1 MSKKTAKT
9 NATPFHNF
17 INRVDTIVEQR
28 KQWQATTFTDSNEAL
43 YSMFSELYELYEATR
58 NDTMLADEVA
68 TYLRKKCVA
77 SNIKLTKKP
86 THIQLLVKYVFADSV
101 VDSRRISAYVRVLT
115 AAALSDDVTTAA
127 HVPDFIRNAGG
138 VEEVRAAQARN
149 TTSPRVR
156 AAEGRKLAD
165 KRKSLATVAVEEVKQ
180 NATNAKGSYVA
191 LVGKVNAQGEVDV
204 KYVCY
209 EQNLTKSKLA
219 CATAIKSAFANLF
232 SNKQRAQ
239 KAASATVSGERSAR
253 TTTRNIVGSSS
264 ATSSNSTKV
273 AEAA

>member
-1 MSKKTAKT
+1 MTTNQKKTT
-9 NATPFHNF
+9 FHHF

-28 KQWQATTFTDSNEAL
+28 KQWQTTVFTDSNNAL
-43 YSMFSELYELYEATR
+43 YDMLSEIYELYEHTRGNPKLAT
-58 NDTMLADEVA
+58 EVA
-68 TYLRKKCVA
+68 EYLYKQCTAKQL
-77 SNIKLTKKP
+77 KLTKKP
-86 THIQLLVKYVFADSV
+86 THIQLLVKYVFADAA

-115 AAALSDDVTTAA
+115 AAALSTDVTTAA

-138 VEEVRAAQARN
+138 VEEVRAAQAAN
-149 TTSPRVR
+149 TTPPRVR

-165 KRKSLATVAVEEVKQ
+165 KRKALATVSVAEIKQ
-180 NATNAKGSYVA
+180 NATSVKNSYVA
-191 LVGKVNAQGEVDV
+191 LVGKVNASGEVDV

-209 EQNLTKSKLA
+209 EQNLSKSKLA
-219 CATAIKSAFANLF
+219 CASAIKNALANLF

-239 KAASATVSGERSAR
+239 KASSATVASESTAR

-264 ATSSNSTKV
+264 ATASNNAKV

>member
-1 MSKKTAKT
+1 MTKQTAKK
-9 NATPFHNF
+9 NATSFQHF
-17 INRVDTIVEQR
+17 INRVDTIVEER
-28 KQWQATTFTDSNEAL
+28 KQWQATVFTDSNNAL
-43 YSMFSELYELYEATR
+43 YDMLSKIYELYEFTRGNPKLAT
-58 NDTMLADEVA
+58 EVA
-68 TYLRKKCVA
+68 NYLNKQCEAKQL
-77 SNIKLTKKP
+77 KLTKKP
-86 THIQLLVKYVFADSV
+86 THMQLLVKYVFAESA

-115 AAALSDDVTTAA
+115 AAALSTEVTTAA

-149 TTSPRVR
+149 TTPPRVR

-165 KRKSLATVAVEEVKQ
+165 KRKSLATVSVGEIKQ
-180 NATNAKGSYVA
+180 NATDVKNSYVA
-191 LVGKVNAQGEVDV
+191 LVGKVNAQGEVEV

-219 CATAIKSAFANLF
+219 CATAIKSALANLF

-239 KAASATVSGERSAR
+239 KAASATVSSERSAR

-264 ATSSNSTKV
+264 ATGSNSTKV